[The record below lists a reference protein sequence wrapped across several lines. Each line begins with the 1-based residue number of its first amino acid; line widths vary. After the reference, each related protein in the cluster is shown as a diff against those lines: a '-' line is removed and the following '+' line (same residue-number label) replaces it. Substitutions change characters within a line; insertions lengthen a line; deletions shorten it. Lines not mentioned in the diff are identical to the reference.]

1 MGFLRQRKDGTT
13 SLAIL
18 TPCDS
23 GKLPGTSE
31 VPVTLGTIFYLLLE
45 MIHLLPE
52 IEINCSFRFTMKY

>member
-23 GKLPGTSE
+23 GTVPGTTE
-31 VPVTLGTIFYLLLE
+31 VPVTLGTPFYLEFLK
-45 MIHLLPE
+45 
-52 IEINCSFRFTMKY
+52 SRVRKQFTVRY